1 MLIGSGLPKTL
12 WPEALRTATYLL
24 NRSTNST
31 CVGSTPYEKW
41 FGLKPDL
48 SHVKIFGSDCF
59 VQVPK
64 QTGRKKWDEKARKV
78 FLVGFEPTS
87 KNFRLYDANNQ
98 KVFISCNVKF
108 NETQAD
114 MCVIQDEVEDN
125 AKATEEV
132 TEVKDKESQVENSVN
147 ASSFLGGT
155 DEDGDKTL
163 INENDLLLDQNERSR
178 VDDTYSSDHFPIKIV
193 MGLRSSDIGTMFPR
207 TRWKVEAGNLPLFTE
222 YCNRFFPEDTQ
233 YLTAG
238 EKLTLLFSFLTQ
250 AGDNCFKRKAPC
262 ILRRKPS
269 PPWWDDSCTKVV
281 QARRLFLK
289 QYKNHPV
296 HDPTRIDEQLAE
308 SILDS
313 IAPLIVANRKPIVN
327 RLNLETPLRLHI
339 FKKYSDIP
347 SGPVLSRPF
356 IWLSFRKTSSEV
368 MDILLRRQLFAKCEK
383 FML

>member
-12 WPEALRTATYLL
+12 WPEAVRTATYLL

-163 INENDLLLDQNERSR
+163 INANDLDQNERSHQR
-178 VDDTYSSDHFPIKIV
+178 YD
-193 MGLRSSDIGTMFPR
+193 LRSEIHPPSRLIAAGYSAVVIEPKTYE
-207 TRWKVEAGNLPLFTE
+207 EAIRSAKSTHWE
-222 YCNRFFPEDTQ
+222 S
-233 YLTAG
+233 AM
-238 EKLTLLFSFLTQ
+238 
-250 AGDNCFKRKAPC
+250 
-262 ILRRKPS
+262 
-269 PPWWDDSCTKVV
+269 
-281 QARRLFLK
+281 
-289 QYKNHPV
+289 
-296 HDPTRIDEQLAE
+296 DEE
-308 SILDS
+308 
-313 IAPLIVANRKPIVN
+313 
-327 RLNLETPLRLHI
+327 
-339 FKKYSDIP
+339 
-347 SGPVLSRPF
+347 
-356 IWLSFRKTSSEV
+356 
-368 MDILLRRQLFAKCEK
+368 
-383 FML
+383 